1 LKHVA
6 REVALYT
13 IAMGTAFAVDL
24 ATLVALVEVAAV
36 PYLGAA
42 AVGFVSGGLVAYL
55 LSVRFI
61 FRHRRVQD
69 RRIEAVTFI
78 ALGLVGLVV
87 NLGGMWLGVEAL
99 SLHYVVAK
107 VAAAGLSFVTNYG
120 LRRLMLFTEF
130 AGPAAGRQ

>member
-1 LKHVA
+1 MKHIA
-6 REVALYT
+6 REVVLYT

-42 AVGFVSGGLVAYL
+42 AIGFVAGGLVAYL

-61 FRHRRVQD
+61 FRYRRVQD

-78 ALGLVGLVV
+78 ALGLIGLVV
-87 NLGGMWLGVEAL
+87 NLGGMWLGVEVL

-130 AGPAAGRQ
+130 TGTATGRQ